1 MGERPFCLVSVKANG
16 RFSFFRASY
25 AILDGKTMT
34 WMRAEQIMRPIT
46 FDQVLDTI
54 NQLPFEQQEML
65 IDIFR
70 KRLIETRRQKI
81 AQDAQ
86 ESLNAFHQGQF
97 TSQPAEQIVQELH
110 ESLDENSA

>member
-1 MGERPFCLVSVKANG
+1 MSTV
-16 RFSFFRASY
+16 
-25 AILDGKTMT
+25 
-34 WMRAEQIMRPIT
+34 T
-46 FDQVLDTI
+46 FDQAIDTI

-86 ESLNAFHQGQF
+86 ESLNAFRQGQF
-97 TSQPAEQIVQELH
+97 TTQSADEAVQELH
-110 ESLDENSA
+110 TLLDEDSA

>member
-1 MGERPFCLVSVKANG
+1 
-16 RFSFFRASY
+16 
-25 AILDGKTMT
+25 
-34 WMRAEQIMRPIT
+34 MRPIT

-54 NQLPFEQQEML
+54 DQLPFEQQEML

-86 ESLNAFHQGQF
+86 ESLNAFRQGRF
-97 TSQPAEQIVQELH
+97 TAQPVDQVLKELH